1 MGKNAAVFH
10 SRRKGEGRAGSTALL
25 MISCGFLFGGIL
37 GWLLESNLS
46 SGAYVR
52 AFLDAIKDG
61 AITPEIPRVLWSICR
76 WPLLVMVAG
85 ILPLAGLGI
94 PAVLCLRGFLLSYS
108 ISAFFDVGIK
118 EAAMLFGPVCLLTL
132 PVLFLLAEGILLKKA
147 GEPTE
152 RKPAVVLACLLS
164 LALCAVL
171 ELTVI
176 PILLS

>member
-1 MGKNAAVFH
+1 
-10 SRRKGEGRAGSTALL
+10 
-25 MISCGFLFGGIL
+25 
-37 GWLLESNLS
+37 
-46 SGAYVR
+46 
-52 AFLDAIKDG
+52 
-61 AITPEIPRVLWSICR
+61 
-76 WPLLVMVAG
+76 
-85 ILPLAGLGI
+85 
-94 PAVLCLRGFLLSYS
+94 
-108 ISAFFDVGIK
+108 
-118 EAAMLFGPVCLLTL
+118 MLFGPVCLLTL